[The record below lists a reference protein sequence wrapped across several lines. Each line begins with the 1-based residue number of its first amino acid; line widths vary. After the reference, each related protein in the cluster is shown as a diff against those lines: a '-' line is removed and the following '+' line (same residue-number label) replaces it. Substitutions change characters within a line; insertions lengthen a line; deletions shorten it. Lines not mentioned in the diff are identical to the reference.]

1 MFSNMTPAAHPH
13 EQVLMLLYNTG
24 NVVSAVLS
32 LLFLIAQFMVI
43 YVRVLPYLRTT
54 FGSDSTIY
62 TAFLWIG
69 FPIGCLGLDVL
80 MFLEPFGLLAVLPLP
95 TWIKTFVPAYKAT
108 RVICE
113 VFIESLP
120 QTLLQSYILLSVMG
134 RVHAGTA
141 LPSDTA
147 MLPSVASL
155 PQSITISTL
164 STLKT
169 WVGLVDEA
177 NKAGISIK
185 AKAWQLWNV
194 GGGLPLDA
202 LKKGAIDEWTC
213 TYKLDEG
220 EISPLIDALEGNT
233 SLVRLKLA
241 DSGLEWREEDS
252 SGMPLITAMADN
264 PNALGGLQKLIISHR
279 SLCA

>member
-1 MFSNMTPAAHPH
+1 
-13 EQVLMLLYNTG
+13 MLLYNTG
-24 NVVSAVLS
+24 NVVAAVLS
-32 LLFLIAQFMVI
+32 LLFLVAQFAVI
-43 YVRVLPYLRTT
+43 YIRVLPYLHTT
-54 FGSDSTIY
+54 FGLESTIY
-62 TAFLWIG
+62 KIFLWTG

-95 TWIKTFVPAYKAT
+95 TWLKTFVPAYKAT

-120 QTLLQSYILLSVMG
+120 QTLLQSYILVSVMG
-134 RVHAGTA
+134 RVHTGTA
-141 LPSDTA
+141 YPTDIAL
-147 MLPSVASL
+147 LPSVASL

-169 WVGLVDEA
+169 WMGLVDEA

-213 TYKLDEG
+213 SYNLDEG
-220 EISPLIDALEGNT
+220 ESECRFTPHPEPQPSLFFLCLRSPACVEPTAHCPANHVRMKGVPQLPPVLTCIALE
-233 SLVRLKLA
+233 SLPV
-241 DSGLEWREEDS
+241 S
-252 SGMPLITAMADN
+252 S
-264 PNALGGLQKLIISHR
+264 Q
-279 SLCA
+279 SLHSSTLSRATRAWCA

>member
-1 MFSNMTPAAHPH
+1 MASGLVEVTVYFADIISDV
-13 EQVLMLLYNTG
+13 QVLMLLYSTG
-24 NVVSAVLS
+24 NITAAWLS
-32 LLFLIAQFMVI
+32 LLFLVAQFLVI
-43 YVRVLPYLRTT
+43 YVRVLPYLDTT
-54 FGSDSTIY
+54 FGRESWIY
-62 TAFLWIG
+62 LGYLYGG
-69 FPIGCLGLDVL
+69 FPIGSLGLDVL
-80 MFLEPFGLLAVLPLP
+80 MFLEPFGLLTVLPLP
-95 TWIKTFVPAYKAT
+95 TWLKTFVPAYKAT

-120 QTLLQSYILLSVMG
+120 QTLLQSYILISVMG

-141 LPSDTA
+141 RPSDTA
-147 MLPSVASL
+147 MLPFASAL

-202 LKKGAIDEWTC
+202 LKKGSLIDWTC

-220 EISPLIDALEGNT
+220 APSPRNT
-233 SLVRLKLA
+233 PHA
-241 DSGLEWREEDS
+241 W
-252 SGMPLITAMADN
+252 
-264 PNALGGLQKLIISHR
+264 GGLTL
-279 SLCA
+279 L